1 MLMKLVNNWKSLI
14 KSYSVMAILG
24 NLLTALSISG
34 LAVVGVLSSGMAFN
48 ALVVSAILF
57 GVAGFI
63 GRFIRQDLEDGKMF
77 YEENKEGESDAQ

>member
-1 MLMKLVNNWKSLI
+1 MKMVDNWKSLI

-48 ALVVSAILF
+48 ALVASAILF
-57 GVAGFI
+57 GIAGFI
-63 GRFIRQDLEDGKMF
+63 GRFIKQDLEDGKMF
-77 YEENKEGESDAQ
+77 YEEKEDGDE